1 MNKILLFIVLIGFY
15 TANAQFGAKNA
26 IYTSAE
32 LNMGNYFGVD
42 LSLNYVYNE
51 KYSFRLAYT
60 GNIRTPKSQPND
72 FTSGLVGVLSFG
84 LVNPYDQFENY
95 QIGIGKI
102 YKFNPS
108 GTIRLNLN
116 VGLGYSVITEPEN
129 WTKIDNSFLVEN
141 YTWDNHRY
149 DTVSLIIN
157 PKIEFPFTRFYGLTL
172 SPMVQITKN
181 RTYFGVGIGQM
192 IGLLRSRK

>member
-1 MNKILLFIVLIGFY
+1 MRKAILFTGLMVIY
-15 TANAQFGAKNA
+15 TAKAQFGTTNA

-60 GNIRTPKSQPND
+60 GNLRTPKSQPED
-72 FTSGLVGVLSFG
+72 YTPGFVGIMFFG
-84 LVNPYDQFENY
+84 LANPYDQFENY
-95 QIGIGKI
+95 QIGVGKI
-102 YKFNPS
+102 YKLNPS

-129 WTKIDNSFLVEN
+129 WTKVDNSFLVEN
-141 YTWDNHRY
+141 YTWNNHKY
-149 DTVSLIIN
+149 GKVSIMIN
-157 PKIEFPFTRFYGLTL
+157 PKIEFAFTRYYGFTL
-172 SPMVQITKN
+172 SPMMQITKD
-181 RTYFGVGIGQM
+181 RAYFGIGIGQM

>member
-1 MNKILLFIVLIGFY
+1 MKKLILFIGLISIY
-15 TANAQFGAKNA
+15 ATNAQFGATNA

-42 LSLNYVYNE
+42 LSLNYVYKE

-60 GNIRTPKSQPND
+60 GNIRAPKSQPED
-72 FTSGLVGVLSFG
+72 YTSGLIGVMFFG
-84 LVNPYDQFENY
+84 LANPYDQFENY

-102 YKFNPS
+102 FKLNSS

-129 WTKIDNSFLVEN
+129 WTEVDNSFLVEN
-141 YTWDNHRY
+141 YTWNNHKY
-149 DTVSLIIN
+149 DTVSLMIN
-157 PKIEFPFTRFYGLTL
+157 PKIEFPFTRFYGFTL
-172 SPMVQITKN
+172 SPMVQISKD
-181 RTYFGVGIGQM
+181 RTYFGIGIGQM